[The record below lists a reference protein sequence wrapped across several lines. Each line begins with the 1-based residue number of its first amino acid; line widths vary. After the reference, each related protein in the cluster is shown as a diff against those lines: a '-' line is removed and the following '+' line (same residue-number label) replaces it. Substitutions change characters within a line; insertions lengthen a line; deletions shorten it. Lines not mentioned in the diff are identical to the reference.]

1 MQGKGK
7 GGKQGLGSGV
17 GWVGSLG
24 CAVRGVAYEHMWGA
38 YVEQGEL
45 GVCFEKGDISTC
57 GEHMWSRGAEREQVR
72 GLQYRVGALISS
84 PSQK

>member
-7 GGKQGLGSGV
+7 GGKQGLGRGV

-24 CAVRGVAYEHMWGA
+24 CAVGRVAYIHMWGA
-38 YVEQGEL
+38 HVE
-45 GVCFEKGDISTC
+45 
-57 GEHMWSRGAEREQVR
+57 RGAEREQVR